1 MYTKNKIAENRETLI
16 TSVQLSTTLSIPRV
30 KIQKSYDFFLPI
42 ENDDE
47 EFSVKF

>member
-16 TSVQLSTTLSIPRV
+16 TSVQLIYDTFNRV
-30 KIQKSYDFFLPI
+30 KIQKSYDLFLPI